1 MNVWSGDGLDAQLTE
16 GGACEESC
24 KPLFILLVTEIE
36 AAALMT
42 EVEVIDG
49 EHSQTQAHLRPGR
62 IEIDVEGFFCN
73 AEFGDA
79 DGQDPVLVPDEER
92 QGCLHRGALQGSDG
106 SQAIICDQMA
116 AGRVDDRFQRCQL
129 GQYTRC

>member
-16 GGACEESC
+16 GAACEESC

-62 IEIDVEGFFCN
+62 IEIDVEGFFCT
-73 AEFGDA
+73 AEFGDPNRPH
-79 DGQDPVLVPDEER
+79 PVLLPHEA
-92 QGCLHRGALQGSDG
+92 HQGSLPRGDL
-106 SQAIICDQMA
+106 QCADLTHA
-116 AGRVDDRFQRCQL
+116 
-129 GQYTRC
+129 